1 MNIYRKALAI
11 VSALAITGTV
21 ALAVPA
27 AQETESKA
35 PAKQSQKAQPK
46 PSKTEAVHGS
56 ITSITADSVT
66 IREANGKETTLVL
79 DKQTQRAGNL
89 VAGSQVTARYR
100 DEDGKHIAASLHEQ
114 TAAAKPKKGKE
125 VPAKPA
131 PQK

>member
-46 PSKTEAVHGS
+46 PAKTHAVQGS
-56 ITSITADSVT
+56 IASITADSVT

-79 DKQTQRAGNL
+79 DKQTQRAGSL
-89 VAGSQVTARYR
+89 VAGNQVTARYR
-100 DEDGKHIAASLHEQ
+100 DEDGKHIATSLHEQ
-114 TAAAKPKKGKE
+114 RAAVALIAGRTGARLSRP
-125 VPAKPA
+125 
-131 PQK
+131 